1 MLRFG
6 SVKCGKTAF
15 SLLAVALTL
24 QYLCIR
30 YAALGK
36 LKASFLSSRLQYLCI
51 RYAALGKSKA
61 SFISARLQYL
71 CIRKVE
77 TITGTAARYRRSLP
91 PV

>member
-15 SLLAVALTL
+15 FLLAVALTLQYLCIRYAALGKSKAGFLSSRL

-51 RYAALGKSKA
+51 R
-61 SFISARLQYL
+61 
-71 CIRKVE
+71 KVE
-77 TITGTAARYRRSLP
+77 TLTGTAASYRRSLP

>member
-36 LKASFLSSRLQYLCI
+36 LKAGFLSSRLQYLCI

-61 SFISARLQYL
+61 SFLSARLQYL

>member
-51 RYAALGKSKA
+51 R
-61 SFISARLQYL
+61 
-71 CIRKVE
+71 KVE

>member
-6 SVKCGKTAF
+6 SVKSGKTAF

-36 LKASFLSSRLQYLCI
+36 SKASFLSSRLQYLCI
-51 RYAALGKSKA
+51 R
-61 SFISARLQYL
+61 
-71 CIRKVE
+71 
-77 TITGTAARYRRSLP
+77 
-91 PV
+91 

>member
-36 LKASFLSSRLQYLCI
+36 LKAGFLSS
-51 RYAALGKSKA
+51 
-61 SFISARLQYL
+61 RLQYL

>member
-15 SLLAVALTL
+15 FLLAVALTL

-36 LKASFLSSRLQYLCI
+36 SKAGFLSSRLQYLCI
-51 RYAALGKSKA
+51 R
-61 SFISARLQYL
+61 
-71 CIRKVE
+71 KVE
-77 TITGTAARYRRSLP
+77 TLTGTAASYRRSLP

>member
-15 SLLAVALTL
+15 SLLAVALAL

-30 YAALGK
+30 YAALGN
-36 LKASFLSSRLQYLCI
+36 LRASFL
-51 RYAALGKSKA
+51 
-61 SFISARLQYL
+61 SARLQYL

>member
-15 SLLAVALTL
+15 SLLAVALAL

-30 YAALGK
+30 YAALGN
-36 LKASFLSSRLQYLCI
+36 LRASSHSARLQYLCI
-51 RYAALGKSKA
+51 RYAALGNLRA
-61 SFISARLQYL
+61 SSHSSRLQYL

>member
-36 LKASFLSSRLQYLCI
+36 LKASSHSSRLQYLCI
-51 RYAALGKSKA
+51 RNAALGKSKA
-61 SFISARLQYL
+61 SFLSSRLQYL

>member
-36 LKASFLSSRLQYLCI
+36 LKASSHSSRLQYLCI
-51 RYAALGKSKA
+51 RYASV
-61 SFISARLQYL
+61 RQ
-71 CIRKVE
+71 CQVR
-77 TITGTAARYRRSLP
+77 
-91 PV
+91 

>member
-36 LKASFLSSRLQYLCI
+36 SKASFLSSRLQYLCI
-51 RYAALGKSKA
+51 R
-61 SFISARLQYL
+61 
-71 CIRKVE
+71 KVE
-77 TITGTAARYRRSLP
+77 TITGPAARYRGSLP

>member
-30 YAALGK
+30 YAALGN
-36 LKASFLSSRLQYLCI
+36 LRASSH
-51 RYAALGKSKA
+51 
-61 SFISARLQYL
+61 SARLQYL

>member
-36 LKASFLSSRLQYLCI
+36 SKASFL
-51 RYAALGKSKA
+51 
-61 SFISARLQYL
+61 SARLQYL

>member
-30 YAALGK
+30 YKICCTREIESK
-36 LKASFLSSRLQYLCI
+36 LSFLSF
-51 RYAALGKSKA
+51 A
-61 SFISARLQYL
+61 ISLYK
-71 CIRKVE
+71 I
-77 TITGTAARYRRSLP
+77 S
-91 PV
+91 

>member
-6 SVKCGKTAF
+6 SVKSGKTAF

-36 LKASFLSSRLQYLCI
+36 LKAGFL
-51 RYAALGKSKA
+51 
-61 SFISARLQYL
+61 SARLQYL
-71 CIRKVE
+71 CIR
-77 TITGTAARYRRSLP
+77 
-91 PV
+91 

>member
-6 SVKCGKTAF
+6 SVKSGKTAF

-36 LKASFLSSRLQYLCI
+36 SKASFLSARLQYLCI
-51 RYAALGKSKA
+51 RYASV
-61 SFISARLQYL
+61 RQ
-71 CIRKVE
+71 CQVR
-77 TITGTAARYRRSLP
+77 
-91 PV
+91 

>member
-6 SVKCGKTAF
+6 SVKSGKTAF

-36 LKASFLSSRLQYLCI
+36 SKASFLSASLQYLCI
-51 RYAALGKSKA
+51 R
-61 SFISARLQYL
+61 
-71 CIRKVE
+71 
-77 TITGTAARYRRSLP
+77 
-91 PV
+91 

>member
-36 LKASFLSSRLQYLCI
+36 SKASSYSARLQYLCI
-51 RYAALGKSKA
+51 RYTALGKLKA
-61 SFISARLQYL
+61 SSHSSRLQYL

>member
-30 YAALGK
+30 
-36 LKASFLSSRLQYLCI
+36 
-51 RYAALGKSKA
+51 
-61 SFISARLQYL
+61 
-71 CIRKVE
+71 KVE